1 MEFLKAE
8 IERKKRQM
16 QEKGVMAGPDKK
28 YFKRGDLAEKQ
39 REEYLAK
46 HSPKSDAATKSEE
59 IKVNTEK
66 GKIKWYTKFTYKY
79 ESSNFTAKVLV
90 HLYII
95 CTHFSLEVKSK
106 KIEDG
111 LNAIPTL
118 PKSEIVKRLR
128 DRCQPILLFGE
139 TLINACERLK
149 QVEMDAPDAVG
160 IQASGST
167 NDFK

>member
-1 MEFLKAE
+1 M
-8 IERKKRQM
+8 I
-16 QEKGVMAGPDKK
+16 
-28 YFKRGDLAEKQ
+28 Y
-39 REEYLAK
+39 K
-46 HSPKSDAATKSEE
+46 HYINIRD
-59 IKVNTEK
+59 
-66 GKIKWYTKFTYKY
+66 YKY
-79 ESSNFTAKVLV
+79 WFTFIW
-90 HLYII
+90 YS
-95 CTHFSLEVKSK
+95 THFSLEIKSK
-106 KIEDG
+106 KIEEG

>member
-46 HSPKSDAATKSEE
+46 HSPKSDTSTKSEE
-59 IKVNTEK
+59 MKVNTQK
-66 GKIKWYTKFTYKY
+66 GKKNDIQILQPNTRLLILQKYWFTYI
-79 ESSNFTAKVLV
+79 L
-90 HLYII
+90 H
-95 CTHFSLEVKSK
+95 CTYFSLELKDK
-106 KIEDG
+106 KIEEG

-128 DRCQPILLFGE
+128 ERGQPILLFGE

>member
-59 IKVNTEK
+59 MKVNTEK
-66 GKIKWYTKFTYKY
+66 GKSKWYTNIT
-79 ESSNFTAKVLV
+79 
-90 HLYII
+90 
-95 CTHFSLEVKSK
+95 
-106 KIEDG
+106 
-111 LNAIPTL
+111 
-118 PKSEIVKRLR
+118 
-128 DRCQPILLFGE
+128 
-139 TLINACERLK
+139 
-149 QVEMDAPDAVG
+149 
-160 IQASGST
+160 
-167 NDFK
+167 

>member
-1 MEFLKAE
+1 MV
-8 IERKKRQM
+8 ITW
-16 QEKGVMAGPDKK
+16 G
-28 YFKRGDLAEKQ
+28 
-39 REEYLAK
+39 YL
-46 HSPKSDAATKSEE
+46 
-59 IKVNTEK
+59 
-66 GKIKWYTKFTYKY
+66 
-79 ESSNFTAKVLV
+79 SS
-90 HLYII
+90 
-95 CTHFSLEVKSK
+95 SLLTLSLPSLQDK
-106 KIEDG
+106 KIEEG

-128 DRCQPILLFGE
+128 DRGQPILLFGE